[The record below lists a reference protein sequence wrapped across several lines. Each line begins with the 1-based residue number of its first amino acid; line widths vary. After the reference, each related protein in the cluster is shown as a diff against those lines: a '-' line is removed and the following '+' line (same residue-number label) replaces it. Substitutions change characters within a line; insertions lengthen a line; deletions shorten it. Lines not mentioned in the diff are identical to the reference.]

1 MYDSEI
7 TAEELIKGLMD
18 EIDASVEIPLSTYV
32 RWLNSLERFLYRSIV
47 KESQL
52 EKVDLV
58 PIGES
63 VEGEDDDLDFQTLG
77 DTIMSGEFE
86 PIELVG
92 YKFRDILSVY
102 YHYADGGGYPDE
114 FYPSGVELMKVAKGS
129 RELVDNC
136 YYDDGDGK
144 LGICM
149 DDVLAESGESAY
161 LTISRVRYPEKKEII
176 EGGKIRT
183 KGEGKDEDGN
193 DIFVECNVMVPV
205 EFIEMVCAK
214 IRYEAYMLCEEPQ
227 VAANWL
233 NVFNSQLEDFKTWHD
248 MQKKT
253 YGS

>member
-7 TAEELIKGLMD
+7 TADKLIKGLMD

-47 KESQL
+47 KESQV

-63 VEGEDDDLDFQTLG
+63 TEGEDDDLDFQTLG

-102 YHYADGGGYPDE
+102 YHYVDGGGYPDE

-176 EGGKIRT
+176 ENEVT
-183 KGEGKDEDGN
+183 EGEVTEDSIAG
-193 DIFVECNVMVPV
+193 NVMVPL

-233 NVFNSQLEDFKTWHD
+233 NVFNSQLEDFKAWHD